1 MESLESQL
9 EPAVLYS
16 MLKPKSPECKND
28 FPSQSPIFC
37 FHLSIQIDCRLIL
50 DLTQI
55 LVFKVHGYSKLKI
68 LYEHCRGWGYD
79 IPSVPEEDLK
89 TIVEMISPGELV
101 RFFIDILEQNSED
114 RVVEVFMAFMA
125 SKKPRA
131 PIKLNGWKDVHQDWT
146 KPYSNVSLQA
156 LTDSISRFERSNAP
170 GERFYARTIALVQS
184 SGMGKSRLIAEF
196 GKRYPSINFC
206 LRTGRDGYP
215 PPDSDVL
222 TSLLAPIPKKVISTQ
237 ALAKETIKRK
247 RGLFMMWAHALAA
260 AHLQALFDYC
270 R

>member
-1 MESLESQL
+1 M
-9 EPAVLYS
+9 
-16 MLKPKSPECKND
+16 
-28 FPSQSPIFC
+28 
-37 FHLSIQIDCRLIL
+37 
-50 DLTQI
+50 
-55 LVFKVHGYSKLKI
+55 KI
-68 LYEHCRGWGYD
+68 LYDNCRGLGYD
-79 IPSVPEEDLK
+79 KLSAFEADLEG
-89 TIVEMISPGELV
+89 TVEKISGNDLLK
-101 RFFIDILEQNSED
+101 FFRDVVNQKSEVG
-114 RVVEVFMAFMA
+114 VVEIFTAFMTEEKPPA
-125 SKKPRA
+125 S
-131 PIKLNGWKDVHQDWT
+131 IKLNGWKDVHQDWT

-156 LTDSISRFERSNAP
+156 LTDSISRLERSNAP

-237 ALAKETIKRK
+237 ALAKETIERK

>member
-1 MESLESQL
+1 M
-9 EPAVLYS
+9 
-16 MLKPKSPECKND
+16 
-28 FPSQSPIFC
+28 
-37 FHLSIQIDCRLIL
+37 
-50 DLTQI
+50 
-55 LVFKVHGYSKLKI
+55 KI
-68 LYEHCRGWGYD
+68 LYDYCRDWGYD
-79 IPSVPEEDLK
+79 IPSVSEEDLK
-89 TIVEMISPGELV
+89 WIVEKISPSDLQICIVNVLRNESKDG
-101 RFFIDILEQNSED
+101 
-114 RVVEVFMAFMA
+114 VVEIFTAFMTEEKPPA
-125 SKKPRA
+125 S
-131 PIKLNGWKDVHQDWT
+131 IKLNGWKDVHQDWT

-156 LTDSISRFERSNAP
+156 LTDSISRLERSNAP

-237 ALAKETIKRK
+237 ALAKETIERK